1 MVRYLRENP
10 KNPFEFT
17 IFNFDEILKLVK
29 SYKENPNFNSD
40 DELIVVR
47 PGKTDGTAIIIK
59 KDANGL
65 LLLEI
70 IKDNEDKMFL
80 EKNNF
85 HGELKR
91 IFVDWGGF
99 KFYKKI
105 NGNYQNSSKILG
117 MVNDFYLDI
126 NNLSSNIG
134 LAN

>member
-1 MVRYLRENP
+1 
-10 KNPFEFT
+10 
-17 IFNFDEILKLVK
+17 
-29 SYKENPNFNSD
+29 
-40 DELIVVR
+40 
-47 PGKTDGTAIIIK
+47 
-59 KDANGL
+59 
-65 LLLEI
+65 
-70 IKDNEDKMFL
+70 MFL